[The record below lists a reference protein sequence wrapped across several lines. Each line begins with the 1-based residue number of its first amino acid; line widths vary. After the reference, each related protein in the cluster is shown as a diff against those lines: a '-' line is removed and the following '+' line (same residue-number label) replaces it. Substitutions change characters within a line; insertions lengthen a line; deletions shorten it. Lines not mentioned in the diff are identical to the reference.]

1 MRKSSTEAANVIIRR
16 MTESLDEVRE
26 FASKV
31 SAT

>member
-1 MRKSSTEAANVIIRR
+1 MRKSSADAANVIIKR

-26 FASKV
+26 FASKA